1 MVDFRPLLFIN
12 ALALMLLV
20 TAGFASIREDVT
32 DEPAG
37 QAAQSIAPSVNGA
50 PKPASA
56 EPTPG
61 PEKPESTQASS
72 NSAPARD
79 NDSVPLVSEPFT
91 LDAPESKPA
100 SKQLAMVE
108 PVMPPSTD
116 KPTPEAPSAAPA
128 PETDQKP
135 TAPEPTMA
143 ALTLRSN
150 VYGDDVIINGDSYGA
165 TRLDLKLNPG
175 RYDVTIRKP
184 GYKAWSQSVA
194 LEAGDSRTLLGE
206 LEKHTRVNYQQGRWI
221 GGVKTGDGT
230 WQGKDGLIYNG
241 HFVEGQFHGEGTAQ
255 YPDGSRYEGEW
266 QNGQRAGEGTLR
278 RADGAVYEGSFA
290 NNTFNGQGTLT
301 RANGDVLT
309 GQWEDGELNGDGSLT
324 AADGRLY
331 VGAFRNGEFHGQGTL
346 TYPDGRSYEGT
357 FSKGDY
363 HGKGTQVFA
372 DGKQYQGQFVDGQ
385 FHGKGILE
393 NPNGSSIQATFKY
406 GEPYGQVKLTTPAG
420 EVFRARTSE
429 PGICYRE
436 KSYRATQCPPL
447 EGW

>member
-1 MVDFRPLLFIN
+1 MVDFRPLLFVN

-20 TAGFASIREDVT
+20 TAGFASIREDRAEQPVHQT
-32 DEPAG
+32 TQTASPSGNDAAQPAATPSSTEPEEQKPR
-37 QAAQSIAPSVNGA
+37 QAATEPLSVQDR
-50 PKPASA
+50 
-56 EPTPG
+56 EPL
-61 PEKPESTQASS
+61 
-72 NSAPARD
+72 N
-79 NDSVPLVSEPFT
+79 SEPFT
-91 LDAPESKPA
+91 LDTPENELA
-100 SKQLAMVE
+100 EQQLAMAD
-108 PVMPPSTD
+108 PAMPPSSANQTAD
-116 KPTPEAPSAAPA
+116 TSTKAVPES
-128 PETDQKP
+128 DQQPK
-135 TAPEPTMA
+135 APEPTTA

-150 VYGDDVIINGDSYGA
+150 VYGDEVIINGDSYGT
-165 TRLDLKLNPG
+165 TRLDLELDPG

-194 LEAGDSRTLLGE
+194 LEAGDTRTLRGK
-206 LEKHTRVNYQQGRWI
+206 LEKHTRVNYQEGRWV

-230 WQGKDGLIYNG
+230 FHGENGLIYNG
-241 HFVEGQFHGEGTAQ
+241 HFVDGQFHGDGTAQ

-266 QNGQRAGEGTLR
+266 KNGQRSGEGTLR
-278 RADGAVYEGSFA
+278 RPDGTVYEGSFA
-290 NNTFNGQGTLT
+290 DDRFNGQGTLT
-301 RANGDVLT
+301 RPNGDVLT
-309 GQWEDGELNGDGSLT
+309 GQWEDGELDGEGSLT

-331 VGAFRNGEFHGQGTL
+331 VGSFRNGEFHGQGTL

-357 FSKGDY
+357 FSKGEY
-363 HGKGTQVFA
+363 HGKGTKVFA
-372 DGKQYQGQFVDGQ
+372 DGKQYQGQFVDGD

-429 PGICYRE
+429 PGVCYRE